1 MDEKKPTK
9 ARSKYESIER
19 SIVGVI
25 VLFLLGLTIYLSY
38 RSYRLVSQGTVV
50 EATCTK
56 VETDS
61 SGSGKSRHSR
71 TTHSISYHVDGRGTM
86 HGTLAGSYL
95 GLRQGGTIEVV
106 YDKREPTHV
115 EANRFW
121 SLWGWAII
129 IGGITLIMGISP
141 LRRKRKQPAKQSALS
156 PQPTPSS
163 SHREFEAKKSPYSPF
178 TWIALGAVAVL
189 LLGGVAWGFVRYQA
203 AHALP
208 IRAIDITPDGT
219 KIVSASTGDDF
230 AEVVLWDLEEKRK
243 VTKLAA
249 GEGGASW
256 IRFLNSSGSTALMH
270 CLLKSDSSYGITPG
284 QLVLLDLETGRE
296 LASRS
301 TQGYLTKTVVLPK
314 SDRVVVLSWDSIEL
328 LQTDLQPITTLSSG
342 SDLQFQ
348 AAAVDSDEKILAVTG
363 KDQVHVWDLE
373 TQTPLPSLIAE
384 GTRFDKLAISR
395 DGDWIAT
402 TVDSNSSDQTEFP
415 VQLWNRKNPKDEVR
429 TIRFEHEI
437 SHLAFVPGAPDRL
450 LIVSGRDHLPSQ
462 TTLYSLAGEPLE
474 TLHSGTTA
482 VDTIALSA
490 DGTDLLLNFK
500 RAGGAELW
508 DLSAN
513 SATQVWSK
521 QPFPL
526 ENTIFSPDASSLIG
540 SRNQSTL
547 RVLDTASTTQE
558 FEGVGYH
565 RPFWVWPVGTSAA
578 GVLFFL
584 GVLQLSKLADG
595 KTREKCEAI
604 IDQVTARLGWEQ
616 SSSISVEALPDFEFL
631 KQRAGGHFEFA
642 LTGPSLDREIL
653 MGWFKWTT
661 RSNDRDRT
669 HREFCFIYPDTD
681 SKLPDLYIFPEDF
694 VSKITALAGWQDIDL
709 DRTESLRKFSNK
721 HVLRSSHPDRAADV
735 ITDQFAE
742 FLCEHPGWSIES
754 LDGSLLLSWQN
765 AASFKYLRSRQR
777 DPESIIGLQQEAE
790 RIAGLL
796 FGIR

>member
-1 MDEKKPTK
+1 MNNKKPTPP
-9 ARSKYESIER
+9 RSSYKTIER
-19 SIVGVI
+19 AIVGVI
-25 VLFLLGLTIYLSY
+25 VLLLFGLAIYWSY

-50 EATCTK
+50 QATCTK
-56 VETDS
+56 VETRT
-61 SGSGKSRHSR
+61 SGTGTNRRSR
-71 TTHSISYHVDGRGTM
+71 TTYSISYPVEGRGNM
-86 HGTLAGSYL
+86 QGTINGEFT
-95 GLRQGGTIEVV
+95 GLRQGGTIEVL
-106 YDKREPTHV
+106 YDPRDPTFV
-115 EANRFW
+115 QANRFW
-121 SLWGWAII
+121 SLWGWSII
-129 IGGITLIMGISP
+129 IGGITLTMGSIL
-141 LRRKRKQPAKQSALS
+141 LRPKRKQAVEQIALS
-156 PQPTPSS
+156 PQPTPSPS
-163 SHREFEAKKSPYSPF
+163 QREFEAKKSPCSPL
-178 TWIALGAVAVL
+178 TWIALGTVAVL
-189 LLGGVAWGFVRYQA
+189 LLGGVAWGFVRNQA
-203 AHALP
+203 AHAFP
-208 IRAIDITPDGT
+208 IRAIDISPDGT

-243 VTKLAA
+243 VAKLAA
-249 GEGGASW
+249 GEGGAIW
-256 IRFLNSSGSTALMH
+256 VRFLNGSGSAALMH

-348 AAAVDSDEKILAVTG
+348 AAAVDSDEKILAVSG
-363 KDQVHVWDLE
+363 KDQVYVWDLE
-373 TQTPLPSLIAE
+373 TQTPLPSLTAE

-402 TVDSNSSDQTEFP
+402 TIDSNSIDQTQFP

-429 TIRFEHEI
+429 TIMFEHEI
-437 SHLAFVPGAPDRL
+437 SHLAFVPGDPDRL
-450 LIVSGRDHLPSQ
+450 LIVSGRDRLTSQ
-462 TTLYSLAGEPLE
+462 TTLYSLAGEHQE

-513 SATQVWSK
+513 SATQVWNK

-526 ENTIFSPDASSLIG
+526 ENVIFSPDASSLIG
-540 SRNQSTL
+540 SRDQSTL
-547 RVLDTASTTQE
+547 RVLDTSSTTQE

-584 GVLQLSKLADG
+584 CVLQLSKLADG
-595 KTREKCEAI
+595 KTREKREAI

-642 LTGPSLDREIL
+642 VVGPSLDREIL
-653 MGWFKWTT
+653 MGWFMWTT

-681 SKLPDLYIFPEDF
+681 SKLPDLYIFPEDL
-694 VSKITALAGWQDIDL
+694 VAKITALAGWQDIDL
-709 DRTESLRKFSNK
+709 DRTESLRKFSIK
-721 HVLRSSHPDRAADV
+721 HVLRSSQPDRAADV

-754 LDGSLLLSWQN
+754 LDGSLLLSWKN
-765 AASFKYLRSRQR
+765 VISFNYSRSRQR
-777 DPESIIGLQQEAE
+777 DPQSIIGLQQEAE
-790 RIAGLL
+790 SIAGLL